1 MNYIKSFLI
10 CKCLFVLNSVNI
22 ANIPAVNG
30 KVLLRGSI
38 NKFSILIII
47 LDVTNDDDD
56 NSYSENGKPDNLQGG

>member
-10 CKCLFVLNSVNI
+10 CKCLFVLNGVNI

-47 LDVTNDDDD
+47 LDVTNDDD